1 MATIIRQAYIDKIE
15 KYLGKETII
24 VLVGQRRVGKSYM
37 MKTVRDQKAS
47 NPDNNIIYIDKEKRE
62 FDSIRNYQDLNQ
74 YIDEHFVASKHNYIL
89 IDEIQ
94 DITEFERSIRSFRT
108 EPNTDI
114 IITGSNAKMLSNELS
129 TLIGGRYKEIY
140 IQSLSYKEFLVFHQL
155 PDNDDSL
162 AKYIQYGGLPGLAK
176 IGLEEDDAREYQMD
190 IFHTVL
196 LKNVIMRNRIRNV
209 PFLENLVRFL
219 ADNTGKLISANSI
232 AKYMKSQGES
242 ITSTVIINYISFLCE
257 AYILHKV
264 NRFDI
269 HGKRIFETNDK
280 FYFEDNGIRNA
291 LAGGTREGDIEKV
304 IENII
309 YQHLIRLGYQVY
321 VGQLQAGEIDFV
333 CTKPDG
339 QRIYVQASYIIA
351 DMATRERE
359 FGNLRAI
366 NDNYPKYVISMTPLL
381 TRNDDNGITHLHLR
395 KFLKEG
401 LSGTRCKS
409 TKFQTD
415 MQIILRKRPSLPL
428 LKQIKKKRAYLV
440 RANTETFA
448 NFANEK

>member
-1 MATIIRQAYIDKIE
+1 MATIIRQAYINKIE

-24 VLVGQRRVGKSYM
+24 VLVGQRRVGKSYI

-140 IQSLSYKEFLVFHQL
+140 IQSLSYEEFLVFHQL

-196 LKNVIMRNRIRNV
+196 LKDVIMRNRIRNV

-219 ADNTGKLISANSI
+219 ADNMGKLISANSI

-366 NDNYPKYVISMTPLL
+366 KDNYPKYVISMTPLL
-381 TRNDDNGITHLHLR
+381 TRNDDNGIKHLHLR

-401 LSGTRCKS
+401 
-409 TKFQTD
+409 F
-415 MQIILRKRPSLPL
+415 
-428 LKQIKKKRAYLV
+428 
-440 RANTETFA
+440 
-448 NFANEK
+448 

>member
-140 IQSLSYKEFLVFHQL
+140 IQSLSYEEFLVFHQL

-196 LKNVIMRNRIRNV
+196 LKNVIMRNQIRNV

-309 YQHLIRLGYQVY
+309 YQHLIRLGHQVY

-395 KFLKEG
+395 KFLKKG
-401 LSGTRCKS
+401 
-409 TKFQTD
+409 
-415 MQIILRKRPSLPL
+415 
-428 LKQIKKKRAYLV
+428 V
-440 RANTETFA
+440 
-448 NFANEK
+448 

>member
-140 IQSLSYKEFLVFHQL
+140 IQSLSYEEFLVFHQL

-196 LKNVIMRNRIRNV
+196 LKDVIMRNRIRNV

-401 LSGTRCKS
+401 
-409 TKFQTD
+409 F
-415 MQIILRKRPSLPL
+415 
-428 LKQIKKKRAYLV
+428 
-440 RANTETFA
+440 
-448 NFANEK
+448 

>member
-1 MATIIRQAYIDKIE
+1 MVTIIRQAYIDKIE

-140 IQSLSYKEFLVFHQL
+140 IQSLSYEEFLVFHQL

-196 LKNVIMRNRIRNV
+196 LKDVIMRNRIRNV
-209 PFLENLVRFL
+209 PFLENLVCFL

-401 LSGTRCKS
+401 
-409 TKFQTD
+409 F
-415 MQIILRKRPSLPL
+415 
-428 LKQIKKKRAYLV
+428 
-440 RANTETFA
+440 
-448 NFANEK
+448 

>member
-381 TRNDDNGITHLHLR
+381 TRNDD
-395 KFLKEG
+395 
-401 LSGTRCKS
+401 
-409 TKFQTD
+409 
-415 MQIILRKRPSLPL
+415 
-428 LKQIKKKRAYLV
+428 
-440 RANTETFA
+440 
-448 NFANEK
+448 

>member
-140 IQSLSYKEFLVFHQL
+140 IQSLSYEEFLVFHQL

-196 LKNVIMRNRIRNV
+196 LKDVIMRNRIRNV

-232 AKYMKSQGES
+232 AKYMKSQGET

-401 LSGTRCKS
+401 L
-409 TKFQTD
+409 
-415 MQIILRKRPSLPL
+415 
-428 LKQIKKKRAYLV
+428 
-440 RANTETFA
+440 
-448 NFANEK
+448 

>member
-114 IITGSNAKMLSNELS
+114 IITGSNAKILSNELS

-140 IQSLSYKEFLVFHQL
+140 IQSLSYEEFLVFHQL

-190 IFHTVL
+190 IFHMVL
-196 LKNVIMRNRIRNV
+196 LKDVIMRNRIRNV

-269 HGKRIFETNDK
+269 HGKRILETNDK

-401 LSGTRCKS
+401 L
-409 TKFQTD
+409 
-415 MQIILRKRPSLPL
+415 
-428 LKQIKKKRAYLV
+428 
-440 RANTETFA
+440 
-448 NFANEK
+448 

>member
-1 MATIIRQAYIDKIE
+1 MQKISFIKDKSMATIIRQLYIDKIE
-15 KYLGKETII
+15 RFLGKETII

-37 MKTVRDQKAS
+37 LKMIRDRKKADE
-47 NPDNNIIYIDKEKRE
+47 NNNIIYIDKEKRE
-62 FDSIRNYQDLNQ
+62 FDDIQTYQDLNN
-74 YIDEHFVASKHNYIL
+74 YIGQHFLSDKHNYIL

-94 DITEFERSIRSFRT
+94 DIKEFERSIRSYRT

-114 IITGSNAKMLSNELS
+114 IITGSNARMLSNELS

-140 IQSLSYKEFLVFHQL
+140 IQSLSYNEFLEFHHL
-155 PDNDDSL
+155 TDNDESL
-162 AKYIQYGGLPGLAK
+162 TQYIQYGGLPGLAK

-190 IFHTVL
+190 IYHTVL
-196 LKNVIMRNRIRNV
+196 LKDVIMRNKIRNV

-264 NRFDI
+264 NRYDI

-291 LAGGTREGDIEKV
+291 IAGGTREGDIEKV

-321 VGQLQAGEIDFV
+321 VGQLQAAEIDFV
-333 CTKPDG
+333 CTKPG
-339 QRIYVQASYIIA
+339 GERIYVQASYIIY
-351 DMATRERE
+351 DDATRERE
-359 FGNLRAI
+359 FGNLRLI
-366 NDNYPKYVISMTPLL
+366 KDNYPKYVISMTPLL
-381 TRNDDNGITHLHLR
+381 TKNDDGGITHLHLR

-401 LSGTRCKS
+401 L
-409 TKFQTD
+409 
-415 MQIILRKRPSLPL
+415 
-428 LKQIKKKRAYLV
+428 
-440 RANTETFA
+440 
-448 NFANEK
+448 

>member
-140 IQSLSYKEFLVFHQL
+140 IQSLSYEEFLVFHQL

-196 LKNVIMRNRIRNV
+196 LKDVIMRNRIRNV

-351 DMATRERE
+351 DMATRKRE

-401 LSGTRCKS
+401 
-409 TKFQTD
+409 F
-415 MQIILRKRPSLPL
+415 
-428 LKQIKKKRAYLV
+428 
-440 RANTETFA
+440 
-448 NFANEK
+448 